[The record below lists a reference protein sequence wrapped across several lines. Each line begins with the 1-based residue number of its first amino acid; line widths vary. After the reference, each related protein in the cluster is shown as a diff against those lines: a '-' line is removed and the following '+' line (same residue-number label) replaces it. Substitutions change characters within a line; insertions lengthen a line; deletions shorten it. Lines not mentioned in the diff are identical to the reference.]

1 LIDKVD
7 YMAVS
12 FVQKGADIQ
21 ELVVE
26 LISGSPLGRISAE
39 SRPNLGLISG

>member
-21 ELVVE
+21 ELVD

-39 SRPNLGLISG
+39 SRADLGLISG